1 MNNREIKSI
10 IESILFVWS
19 EPLHIDELMK
29 IIELNKKETREILK
43 EMKSEFDHHQR
54 GIELV
59 EMDDY
64 FQLTTRKEHHDILS
78 KLVSTSKR
86 KISNSSME
94 VLAIIAYYQPIT
106 RVEIDN
112 IRGVKSYSSID
123 TLVSRNLIEEVGRL
137 DAIGKPILYG
147 TTVEFLRSFDI
158 NSLDQ
163 LPKVTN
169 QSAIDEFL
177 KEEENED

>member
-1 MNNREIKSI
+1 MNHREIKSL

-19 EPLHIDELMK
+19 EPLHIDELVK
-29 IIELNKKETREILK
+29 IIDVNKKTTREILQ
-43 EMKSEFDHHQR
+43 EMKSEFDHHKR

-59 EMDDY
+59 EMNDY
-64 FQLTTRKEHHDILS
+64 FQFTTRKEHHEVIS
-78 KLVSTSKR
+78 KLVSQSKR

-112 IRGVKSYSSID
+112 IRGVRSYSSID
-123 TLVSRNLIEEVGRL
+123 TLVSRKLIEEVGRS

-158 NSLDQ
+158 SSLNE
-163 LPKVTN
+163 LPNIENK
-169 QSAIDEFL
+169 SAIDDFL